1 MNKTKQVL
9 KYISLDFL
17 GSCIA
22 WALFFFY
29 RKTKVELIKLDL
41 QSILNDSNFL
51 NGILGISLLWILI
64 YSLLGNYR
72 NIYRKS
78 RLIEFGKTILQHFV
92 GVSIIFIFF
101 LSDDVITEFSQYY
114 SSTIVYFLLQ
124 TAIVYFLRFLLLTV
138 TNRRVHRKEIGFPT
152 LLIGS
157 QNQAVELYL
166 KIENLHRSSGN
177 KFIGFVSP
185 TMGQKTDE
193 NSRIFNY
200 LPEIGSIDEL
210 DIIIQKHQ
218 IEEVI
223 IATENH
229 EQKLV
234 SDLLEKLEDEKV
246 MVKVLPTL
254 YDILTGSVKMTSL
267 FGVPLLHIH
276 FEYLPI
282 WQSILKRIIDVVVSI
297 GVLIL
302 ASPLYIISSILV
314 KLSSKGPI
322 FYLQERIGI
331 NGKPFNIIKF
341 RSMYVDAEKFG
352 PQLSADLDPRITP
365 WGRIMRKYRIDEF
378 PQFYNVLIGD
388 MSLVG
393 PRPERQFY
401 IDQLLERAAYYKQ
414 IHRVKPGITSWGMVK
429 FGYAENIEEMLERL
443 KFDLIYIENLSL
455 LSDFKVLVYTVV
467 IVFQGRGK

>member
-114 SSTIVYFLLQ
+114 SSTIVYFFLQ
-124 TAIVYFLRFLLLTV
+124 TVVVYFLRFILLTI

-185 TMGQKTDE
+185 TNGKKLDE

-210 DIIIQKHQ
+210 DKIIQKHQ

-234 SDLLEKLEDEKV
+234 SDLLEKLENEKV

-254 YDILTGSVKMTSL
+254 YDILTGSV
-267 FGVPLLHIH
+267 FV
-276 FEYLPI
+276 
-282 WQSILKRIIDVVVSI
+282 
-297 GVLIL
+297 
-302 ASPLYIISSILV
+302 
-314 KLSSKGPI
+314 
-322 FYLQERIGI
+322 
-331 NGKPFNIIKF
+331 
-341 RSMYVDAEKFG
+341 
-352 PQLSADLDPRITP
+352 
-365 WGRIMRKYRIDEF
+365 
-378 PQFYNVLIGD
+378 
-388 MSLVG
+388 
-393 PRPERQFY
+393 
-401 IDQLLERAAYYKQ
+401 
-414 IHRVKPGITSWGMVK
+414 
-429 FGYAENIEEMLERL
+429 
-443 KFDLIYIENLSL
+443 
-455 LSDFKVLVYTVV
+455 
-467 IVFQGRGK
+467 